1 MKKKAKRRVGHPVEY
16 PDSLFVRI
24 LARYASGENL
34 MAILKRKGMPDWST
48 FWKRVMG
55 PNAAPE
61 LVTAHARARD
71 SWAEAQVAQAMHI
84 TDTPQQGKR
93 VSKGPNGTTTTTGDM
108 TDHRRLRVSTRLWFA
123 ERVLSRSYGAAVRAT
138 HQNPDGSA
146 LNVVPVINVTV
157 LPGESKGKP

>member
-1 MKKKAKRRVGHPVEY
+1 MTKASNRGRKEQY
-16 PDSLFVRI
+16 PESTFVAI
-24 LARYASGENL
+24 LERYAAGTNL
-34 MAILKRKGMPDWST
+34 MEILGEKGMPDWST

-61 LVTAHARARD
+61 LITTHARARD

-84 TDTPQQGKR
+84 TDTPQVGKR
-93 VSKGPNGTTTTTGDM
+93 VTKGPNGTTTTTGDM

-138 HQNPDGSA
+138 HQNPDGTP
-146 LNVVPVINVTV
+146 LNVVPVINITV
-157 LPGESKGKP
+157 LAEGKS